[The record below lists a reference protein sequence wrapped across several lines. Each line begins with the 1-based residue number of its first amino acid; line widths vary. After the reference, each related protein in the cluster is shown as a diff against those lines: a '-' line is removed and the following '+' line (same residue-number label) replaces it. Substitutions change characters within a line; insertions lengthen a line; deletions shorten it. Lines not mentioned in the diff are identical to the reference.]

1 MNLSDA
7 FRIFLYRTLLSQAS
21 GCSGR
26 GKLLI
31 SFVFLK
37 IRWESIV
44 RMEKA
49 QCVWRKHNAEK
60 ESTVR
65 KGRSR
70 MSRRRRKKKK
80 GTGTILFLSVVILAG
95 GITLFGLTNETFAGK
110 LKSVTTDKVK
120 DKAQEEIL
128 EQALE
133 QILEST
139 GDPEAAEKA
148 KEIMDSIDEEDKQKA
163 KEMIGKYVNK
173 DTISEMTD
181 LIEEGINKE
190 TVTEVTEYLKESI
203 SEEDKQKLEELYQK
217 YGGGF

>member
-1 MNLSDA
+1 
-7 FRIFLYRTLLSQAS
+7 
-21 GCSGR
+21 
-26 GKLLI
+26 
-31 SFVFLK
+31 
-37 IRWESIV
+37 
-44 RMEKA
+44 
-49 QCVWRKHNAEK
+49 
-60 ESTVR
+60 
-65 KGRSR
+65 

-110 LKSVTTDKVK
+110 LKSVTTD
-120 DKAQEEIL
+120 
-128 EQALE
+128 
-133 QILEST
+133 
-139 GDPEAAEKA
+139 KA